1 MYGDLEGGVANLI
14 NSRRRVRTLYSV
26 EVQSGNNM
34 IPINLWGKI
43 PIKP

>member
-34 IPINLWGKI
+34 IPKMHSGKI
-43 PIKP
+43 PMKP